1 MSTKEKEI
9 WDDIEIEFVS
19 TDRSLTEL
27 AAKFKVAYG
36 TLRRKAHRK
45 QWKDKRAKYREAHIR
60 TGIEDAAHEDEKI
73 KDDFDKASDI
83 VCQVAAAKSAFAMKA
98 YYEDKKELSISAIQG
113 HLNIIKQSQDILYRR
128 LGVPPPKTI
137 IGIEAENAFRTY
149 QERLA
154 IETALLNQMPQL
166 QAGGEVIETVEE
178 EGGNGR
184 MVKDGRLI
192 RLNLIPPEF
201 EDGEDVD
208 AGQDDQSEPDE
219 KPEQGADSD
228 DGA

>member
-1 MSTKEKEI
+1 MANKEKEI

-27 AAKFKVAYG
+27 AAKFKVTYG

-73 KDDFDKASDI
+73 KKDFDTASDI
-83 VCQVAAAKSAFAMKA
+83 VCQVAAAKSAMKMKE
-98 YYEDKKELSISAIQG
+98 YYEGGPELAASAIQG
-113 HLNIIKQSQDILYRR
+113 HLNIIKLSQDILYRR

-137 IGIEAENAFRTY
+137 IGIEAENAFQTY
-149 QERLA
+149 LERLA

-166 QAGGEVIETVEE
+166 QAGGEVIETVAEK
-178 EGGNGR
+178 GGNGK
-184 MVKDGRLI
+184 VIKDGRFV
-192 RLNLIPPEF
+192 RLELTPPEF
-201 EDGEDVD
+201 EDDGGGD

-219 KPEQGADSD
+219 KPEQGADS
-228 DGA
+228 